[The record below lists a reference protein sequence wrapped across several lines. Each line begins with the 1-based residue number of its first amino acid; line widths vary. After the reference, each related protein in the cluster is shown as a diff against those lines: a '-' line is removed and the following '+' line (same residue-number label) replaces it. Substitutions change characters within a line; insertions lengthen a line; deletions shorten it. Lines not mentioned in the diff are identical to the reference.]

1 MDILDK
7 ISLKNLINK
16 FYNLKNTV
24 LQLFGIKRHYLIN
37 GQTIYLDYKHLL
49 PLYQKQFPHYDTF
62 LSILAK
68 YLPQNSTAIDI
79 GANVGDTLAGMVG
92 TNDKIKYVCIE
103 SSKKFYKDLQKNV
116 ELIKKSKRNLDIILI
131 REFVGKKI
139 DNVSLEEE
147 SRGTAK
153 VIIGDGHI
161 KSKELFNILEDKKIK
176 KENVSLI
183 KTDVDGNDWDVI
195 ESAQSYLT
203 NKPYLFFE
211 CDYKKYYEYKKFKEL
226 FFKLKSLDYA
236 FFSFF
241 DNFGQ
246 YICTLSNLDQI
257 NELLEYIEKQNFFNG
272 TRTFFYF
279 DVLAFNNE
287 KKKDVDEMLQL
298 YKLNRNKLV

>member
-1 MDILDK
+1 MNIIDK
-7 ISLKNLINK
+7 ISLKSLINQ
-16 FYNLKNTV
+16 FYNLKNSV

-37 GQTIYLDYKHLL
+37 DLTIKLDYKHLL
-49 PLYQKQFPHYDTF
+49 PLYQKQFPHYDKF
-62 LSILAK
+62 LPILAK
-68 YLPQNSTAIDI
+68 YLPQNSTAIDV
-79 GANVGDTLAGMVG
+79 GANVGDTLAGMIG
-92 TNDKIKYVCIE
+92 ANDKIKYVCIE
-103 SSKKFYKDLQKNV
+103 PSWKFYKDLQKNV
-116 ELIKKSKRNLDIILI
+116 ELIKKSKRNLDIITI

-139 DNVSLEEE
+139 DNVSLEVE
-147 SRGTAK
+147 SRGITK

-183 KTDVDGNDWDVI
+183 KTDVDGIDWDVI

-211 CDYKKYYEYKKFKEL
+211 CDYKKYYEYKKFNEL

-246 YICTLSNLDQI
+246 YICTLNNLSQI
-257 NELLEYIEKQNFFNG
+257 TELIEYIGRQNFCNDS
-272 TRTFFYF
+272 RTFFYF
-279 DVLAFNNE
+279 DVLAFSSE
-287 KKKDVDEMLQL
+287 KKKDVDEMLQK
-298 YKLNRNKLV
+298 YKLDKNKLV

>member
-1 MDILDK
+1 MGIIDK
-7 ISLKNLINK
+7 ISLRNLINK
-16 FYNLKNTV
+16 FYNLKNNV

-37 GQTIYLDYKHLL
+37 DLTIQLDYKHLL
-49 PLYQKQFPHYDTF
+49 PLYQKQFPHYDKF
-62 LSILAK
+62 LTILPK
-68 YLPQNSTAIDI
+68 YLPQNSTVIDI
-79 GANVGDTLAGMVG
+79 GANVGDTLAGMIG

-103 SSKKFYKDLQKNV
+103 PSWKFYKDLQKNV
-116 ELIKKSKRNLDIILI
+116 ELIKKSKKNLDIITV
-131 REFVGKKI
+131 RQFVGKKI

-153 VIIGDGHI
+153 VIIGNGHI

-176 KENVSLI
+176 KEDVSLI

-195 ESAQSYLT
+195 ESSQSYLT

-211 CDYKKYYEYKKFKEL
+211 CDYKKYDEYKKFNEL

-257 NELLEYIEKQNFFNG
+257 NELLEYIGRQNFFNG

-287 KKKDVDEMLQL
+287 KKKDVDEMLQE
-298 YKLNRNKLV
+298 YKLNKNKLV